1 MSCYFP
7 FSSVQT
13 KPSLAALV
21 VSVSAA
27 AVDKTKE
34 LDAAQ
39 DLIINLN
46 KVSTLDRK

>member
-1 MSCYFP
+1 MKICVGAF
-7 FSSVQT
+7 
-13 KPSLAALV
+13 AALV

-27 AVDKTKE
+27 AVDRDKE

-46 KVSTLDRK
+46 KASTLDRK

>member
-1 MSCYFP
+1 MKHP
-7 FSSVQT
+7 I
-13 KPSLAALV
+13 LAALV
-21 VSVSAA
+21 
-27 AVDKTKE
+27 AVVRGAVIDKEKE